1 MHGLTAGTPC
11 SPNRESGCRLP
22 GRSRFLSQAPR
33 GLCIILF
40 NSILT
45 KHFLSDWYL
54 ELGTKQTERCRKQA
68 AQGRLTA
75 HGVSPWR
82 SALIS

>member
-1 MHGLTAGTPC
+1 MF
-11 SPNRESGCRLP
+11 SKQRERLP
-22 GRSRFLSQAPR
+22 TAGRSRFLSQAPR

-45 KHFLSDWYL
+45 KHFLSNRYL
-54 ELGTKQTERCRKQA
+54 ELGTKQTKWCRKQA